1 MKQLFA
7 ILLIASVFA
16 FGVSKAANTATI
28 TFTAVTKY
36 TDDTTIPAGTAVTY
50 NVYQGAKGSTTKAK
64 VGTITA
70 TSTTISVGLL
80 TGQEYCFEVSAVVG
94 GIEGADSNEACKKFV
109 GTPGIVVITVT

>member
-28 TFTAVTKY
+28 AFGAVTQY
-36 TDDTTIPAGTAVTY
+36 TDDTTIATAVTY

-70 TSTTISVGLL
+70 LTTTISVGLQ
-80 TGQEYCFEVSAVVG
+80 TGQEYCFEVTAVAG
-94 GIEGADSNEACKKFV
+94 GVEGAKSNEACKKFV
-109 GTPGIVVITVT
+109 GTPGIVTITVT